1 MRLSGI
7 SDALLLGSTPTLTIT
22 CARPPSYIN
31 TPLTSP
37 GALKSQPIRF
47 STGGPSSSPRT
58 LTPFTRLFA
67 RTLPL
72 PHVSFETPWQAEPPS
87 STHLGPNTQ
96 H

>member
-1 MRLSGI
+1 MCSSGI
-7 SDALLLGSTPTLTIT
+7 SDALLLGSTPALTIT

-37 GALKSQPIRF
+37 GALKSQTIHL
-47 STGGPSSSPRT
+47 STGVPSSSLRT

-67 RTLPL
+67 RTLPS
-72 PHVSFETPWQAEPPS
+72 PHVSSETPWQADPPILNP
-87 STHLGPNTQ
+87 LGTQ